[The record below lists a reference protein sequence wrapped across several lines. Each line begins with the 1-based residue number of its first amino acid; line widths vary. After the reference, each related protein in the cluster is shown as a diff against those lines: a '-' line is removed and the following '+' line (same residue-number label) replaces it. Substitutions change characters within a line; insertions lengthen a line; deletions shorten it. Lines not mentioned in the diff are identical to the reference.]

1 MKFPNKVNL
10 YRNTVIY
17 AMSVVLNV
25 LDRPISVTSLY
36 TKVQT
41 KMKEGPLSFLDA
53 LTCLYAIG
61 KIEINDEEE
70 ISKC

>member
-17 AMSVVLNV
+17 AISVVLNA
-25 LDRPISVTSLY
+25 LDRPMKATGLY
-36 TKVQT
+36 TKVQA

-53 LTCLYAIG
+53 LACLYAMG

-70 ISKC
+70 IYKC